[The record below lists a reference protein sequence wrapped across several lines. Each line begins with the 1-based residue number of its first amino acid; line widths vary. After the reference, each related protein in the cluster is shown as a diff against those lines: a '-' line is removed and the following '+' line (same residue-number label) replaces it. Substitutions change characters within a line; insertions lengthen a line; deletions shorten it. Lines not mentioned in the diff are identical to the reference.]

1 MSKYLPKIVGFSLNI
16 LSFISLK
23 SATSIAL
30 QLFSKPRK
38 GQITKEQSEFLD
50 TAVKQ
55 VFEYQNNQIATYHWH
70 GKNQT
75 ILLIHGWESNTGR
88 WMDLILGL
96 QEKNFNIIALD
107 APAHGNSGSKTFNVP
122 LYAEYIHTVTKNF
135 NPNIVVAHSLGGM
148 STVFSIS
155 KYQVQNIKKLI
166 LIGVPSE
173 YIDVLERYKN
183 MIGYNNRIVLNLNQL
198 ITDRF
203 GLSPKSL
210 STVNNLEKID
220 SKGLIIHD
228 EDDDVI
234 PYNDALLIQNSFK
247 NSKLITTKGLGH
259 SLKDKSVSSKILE
272 FITS

>member
-183 MIGYNNRIVLNLNQL
+183 MLGYNNRIVLNLNQL

>member
-1 MSKYLPKIVGFSLNI
+1 VSKYLPKIVGFSLNI

-183 MIGYNNRIVLNLNQL
+183 MLGYNNRIVLNLNQL